1 MDTWRAVDLAGAC
14 EGVSHSLRIFSLA
27 LIVRYF
33 LSYFTPNMIIFYKQI
48 TATSTCASNA
58 LSFGLSGYD
67 EDDGTH
73 IVEVL
78 ASEGGQ
84 TIVQVVGF
92 LNAKAAQS
100 NFEARS
106 ECTSSDAVVTFSEVL
121 LAPGDATTL
130 ARPTPKPT
138 LDSSAC
144 RGVKEHLIHA
154 SAQYGAKNFLLD
166 ISEPFRPLHGY
177 SILVQHTLLFFF
189 KDVLLRSSTHLQ
201 LLIDSFWLHRHF
213 TGGKFAYRQDCSG

>member
-27 LIVRYF
+27 LIERFF
-33 LSYFTPNMIIFYKQI
+33 LSYFIPSMIIFYKQI

-58 LSFGLSGYD
+58 LSFGFSGFD

-78 ASEGGQ
+78 APEGGQ
-84 TIVQVVGF
+84 TTVQVVGT
-92 LNAKAAQS
+92 LNAAAALS

-106 ECTSSDAVVTFSEVL
+106 ECTSNDAIVTFSEVL

-144 RGVKEHLIHA
+144 RGV
-154 SAQYGAKNFLLD
+154 
-166 ISEPFRPLHGY
+166 
-177 SILVQHTLLFFF
+177 
-189 KDVLLRSSTHLQ
+189 
-201 LLIDSFWLHRHF
+201 
-213 TGGKFAYRQDCSG
+213 QDT